1 MPLGVK
7 SAARMIGVAVAWRLQ
22 VVVSAAH
29 LALRGG
35 LLFSRSLLRYARR
48 RGVITWSEDE
58 THIDE
63 VVGYAVAA
71 AGLGCQLSYG
81 FALAF
86 PLNVV
91 LAPLTAVEWYI
102 RWSITASPAI
112 A

>member
-1 MPLGVK
+1 M
-7 SAARMIGVAVAWRLQ
+7 
-22 VVVSAAH
+22 
-29 LALRGG
+29 
-35 LLFSRSLLRYARR
+35 
-48 RGVITWSEDE
+48 ITWSEDE